1 MPIFVYKGIDNRTGK
16 QLKANVTADSLAIAK
31 QRVSSSGIMLIQ
43 IEEKKSKDT
52 AQIGG
57 IQLGKAVGVEDLSLM
72 TRQLATLIAAKIPL
86 SEAFAALVDQVDH
99 SGLRI
104 VLAEVRQKINEG
116 ISLGKSLEDYP
127 KIFDNIYVNMVK
139 AGEESGNLELVLV
152 RLAEFTENRTKL
164 KNKLMSAMLYPLIM
178 ASVGTLMMVFIF
190 VVVIPKLAKIFISM
204 KKELPL
210 PTKICIGISTF
221 LQKYWPVVLIML
233 PVLIYLLRKYI
244 SKGKG
249 QEYWHN
255 FQLKMPVFGNIIM
268 MVNVGRFCSTLAT
281 LLTSGVSILV
291 SLRIVQNLV
300 TNVHMRKAIV
310 EATVSVGEGASMA
323 TPLVNSGYFPPMV
336 THMIKLGEKSG
347 ELKSML
353 EIVAKS
359 YDDQVSNKLDGL
371 TSILEPIMMILL
383 GGAVAFI
390 VLSVVVPMMNLN
402 SINR

>member
-99 SGLRI
+99 PGLRI